1 MYNSATVINK
11 FTVSLTDYD
20 VCTGRSTQQHCSQVP
35 YLFLLSSLI
44 EGSGKTAAFVIPLL
58 TWIMQVPKVVRDA
71 EEDEGPFAIILAPTR
86 ELAQQIEEETMKFAR
101 PLGLRTVSI
110 VGGVSGIAVA
120 ISVSH

>member
-1 MYNSATVINK
+1 MHCTVNPTAL
-11 FTVSLTDYD
+11 FSGPLSL
-20 VCTGRSTQQHCSQVP
+20 P
-35 YLFLLSSLI
+35 PLLPV

-110 VGGVSGIAVA
+110 VGGVSGITVS